1 MPLAYR
7 HKVTYICTCNNIAI
21 MGKITSFWTL
31 NKDFLGFMASMLCAI
46 HCAALPLIL
55 TFSALSGLA
64 FLGNHMVE
72 FVFLIIST
80 IIAIWSFIPSY
91 RKHYNKKPLKIAA
104 VGFLFLIGSRFLPH
118 GFMEHFI
125 TAIGGI
131 IVAIAHYLNWKS
143 IKKCHC

>member
-1 MPLAYR
+1 MNRTTP
-7 HKVTYICTCNNIAI
+7 
-21 MGKITSFWTL
+21 FWTL
-31 NKDFLGFMASMLCAI
+31 NKDFLGFMASMLCAV

-55 TFSALSGLA
+55 TFSAFSGLA
-64 FLGNHMVE
+64 FLGNHLIE
-72 FVFLIIST
+72 FIFLIISA

-91 RKHYNKKPLKIAA
+91 RKHYNKKPLKIAV

-125 TAIGGI
+125 TAIGGFT
-131 IVAIAHYLNWKS
+131 VAVAHYLNWKS